1 MTKVDQKS
9 AKSRPKVDLKV
20 DQKVVKNS
28 SFKNVVKSA
37 KTFKNDSKQ
46 RKWTVAL
53 GSTKLRLGLTR
64 SPNGVD

>member
-1 MTKVDQKS
+1 MKKVNQKVD
-9 AKSRPKVDLKV
+9 KSRPKVDLKV

-37 KTFKNDSKQ
+37 KTFINDSKQ
-46 RKWTVAL
+46 RKWIVAV

-64 SPNGVD
+64 SPNGG